1 MMPTAHCETSR
12 GRAARQQGMALV
24 SSMLLLLIIT
34 ILVVTMF
41 RSFTTQE
48 KIAGNVREK
57 ERALHAAE
65 SAEQYAE
72 WYLTFGN
79 NLAAAEVVCGAPLLN
94 ANQGGGLVPICSNTL
109 GLPAEGAAQANLGID
124 VTQVPWTVGG
134 VGGGPVGVT
143 FLPGPV
149 GASPGMTIGAGGTSN
164 NPLYFAAP
172 TFYIADVGVAADG
185 QGEAY
190 QIDAVGWGGSAN
202 AVAVVES
209 TYEVAKGVHN
219 LGGL

>member
-1 MMPTAHCETSR
+1 MTQLRHPEICRSPALGE
-12 GRAARQQGMALV
+12 QGMVLV

-34 ILVVTMF
+34 ILAVSMF
-41 RSFTTQE
+41 RSFGMQE

-72 WYLTFGN
+72 WWITQGN
-79 NLAAAEVVCGAPLLN
+79 NVQNGAVVCGAGLLN
-94 ANQGGGLVPICSNTL
+94 ANAGQGQICSNTL
-109 GLPAEGAAQANLGID
+109 GPVFEAAPPPSLGIN
-124 VTQVPWTVGG
+124 VTQVPWTVAG
-134 VGGGPVGVT
+134 VGGGPVGVS
-143 FLPGPV
+143 FLPAGMNV
-149 GASPGMTIGAGGTSN
+149 GVGGTGN

-172 TFYIADVGVAADG
+172 VFYIADVGVAADG

-190 QIDAVGWGGSAN
+190 QIDAVGYGGSAN

-209 TYEVAKGVHN
+209 TYEVAKGVSN

>member
-1 MMPTAHCETSR
+1 
-12 GRAARQQGMALV
+12 MALV

-34 ILVVTMF
+34 ILVVSMF

-72 WYLTFGN
+72 WWLTFGN
-79 NLAAAEVVCGAPLLN
+79 NLAAGAVTCGAGVLD
-94 ANQGGGLVPICSNTL
+94 ANQQEGQICSNTL
-109 GLPAEGAAQANLGID
+109 AASGGPAPNLGIN
-124 VTQVPWTVGG
+124 VTQVPWTIAGA
-134 VGGGPVGVT
+134 GGGPVGVT
-143 FLPGPV
+143 FAPV
-149 GASPGMTIGAGGTSN
+149 GMTIGTGGTSN
-164 NPLYFAAP
+164 NPLYFAKPA
-172 TFYIADVGVAADG
+172 FYIADLGVAADG

-190 QIDAVGWGGSAN
+190 QIDAVGYGGSAN

-209 TYEVAKGVHN
+209 TYEVAKGVSN

>member
-1 MMPTAHCETSR
+1 MKHTPATGNR
-12 GRAARQQGMALV
+12 RRALGQEGMALV
-24 SSMLLLLIIT
+24 ASMLLLLIIT
-34 ILVVTMF
+34 ILAVTMF
-41 RSFTTQE
+41 RSFGTQE

-72 WYLTFGN
+72 WWLTFGN
-79 NLAAAEVVCGAPLLN
+79 NLASGAVVCGAPQLS
-94 ANQGGGLVPICSNTL
+94 ANQNQGQICSNTL
-109 GLPAEGAAQANLGID
+109 APLSEGAAPPNLGIN

-143 FLPGPV
+143 FLPT
-149 GASPGMTIGAGGTSN
+149 GMTIGAGGTAN
-164 NPLYFAAP
+164 NPLYFAVP
-172 TFYIADVGVAADG
+172 EFYIADVGVAADG

-209 TYEVAKGVHN
+209 TYEVAKGVQN

>member
-1 MMPTAHCETSR
+1 MRHTLESSNR
-12 GRAARQQGMALV
+12 RRAVGQQGMALV
-24 SSMLLLLIIT
+24 SSMLLLLIVT
-34 ILVVTMF
+34 ILAVTMF
-41 RSFTTQE
+41 RSFGIQE

-72 WYLTFGN
+72 WWLTFGN
-79 NLAAAEVVCGAPLLN
+79 NLASGAVVCGPPLLN
-94 ANQGGGLVPICSNTL
+94 ANNGLEGQICSNTL
-109 GLPAEGAAQANLGID
+109 APLAEGAAPPNLGIN
-124 VTQVPWTVGG
+124 VTQVPWAVGG
-134 VGGGPVGVT
+134 AGGGPVGVT
-143 FLPGPV
+143 FLP
-149 GASPGMTIGAGGTSN
+149 AGMTIGAGGTAN

-172 TFYIADVGVAADG
+172 AFYIADVGVAADG

-190 QIDAVGWGGSAN
+190 QIDAVGYGGSAN

-209 TYEVAKGVHN
+209 TYEVAKGVQN

>member
-1 MMPTAHCETSR
+1 MMPTTHLDSGR
-12 GRAARQQGMALV
+12 GPVAAQQQGMALV

-34 ILVVTMF
+34 ILVVSMF

-48 KIAGNVREK
+48 RIAGNVREK

-72 WYLTFGN
+72 WWITQGN
-79 NLAAAEVVCGAPLLN
+79 NAMTGAVTCGAGVLD
-94 ANQGGGLVPICSNTL
+94 ANQNQGQICSNTL
-109 GLPAEGAAQANLGID
+109 AQRGGPAPNLGIN
-124 VTQVPWTVGG
+124 VTQVPWTIAGL
-134 VGGGPVGVT
+134 GGGPVGVT
-143 FLPGPV
+143 FLPT
-149 GASPGMTIGAGGTSN
+149 GMSTTGGTSG
-164 NPLYFAAP
+164 NPSYFDKP
-172 TFYIADVGVAADG
+172 VFYIADVGVAADG

-190 QIDAVGWGGSAN
+190 QIDAVGYGGSAN

-209 TYEVAKGVHN
+209 TYEVAKGVSN

>member
-1 MMPTAHCETSR
+1 MTPTTHVDSGR
-12 GRAARQQGMALV
+12 GRRPAQQGMALV

-34 ILVVTMF
+34 ILVVSMF

-72 WYLTFGN
+72 WWITQGN
-79 NLAAAEVVCGAPLLN
+79 NAMIGAVTCGAPQLN
-94 ANQGGGLVPICSNTL
+94 GNNPGEGQICSNTL
-109 GLPAEGAAQANLGID
+109 EPRGAQPTLNIP
-124 VTQVPWTVGG
+124 VTQVPWTIAG

-143 FLPGPV
+143 FLPT
-149 GASPGMTIGAGGTSN
+149 GMSTTGGTSG
-164 NPLYFAAP
+164 NPSYFDKP
-172 TFYIADVGVAADG
+172 VFYIADLGVAADG

-190 QIDAVGWGGSAN
+190 QIDAVGYGGSAN

-209 TYEVAKGVHN
+209 TYEVAKGVSN

>member
-1 MMPTAHCETSR
+1 VMHTAHRDSR
-12 GRAARQQGMALV
+12 PGSAAGQQGMALV
-24 SSMLLLLIIT
+24 SSMLLLLIVT

-41 RSFTTQE
+41 RSFGIQE

-72 WYLTFGN
+72 WWLTFGN
-79 NLAAAEVVCGAPLLN
+79 NLVTGAVTCGAPQLN
-94 ANQGGGLVPICSNTL
+94 ANAGEGQICSNTL
-109 GLPAEGAAQANLGID
+109 ALRGAQPTLNIN
-124 VTQVPWTVGG
+124 VTQVPWTIAGP
-134 VGGGPVGVT
+134 GGGPVGVT
-143 FLPGPV
+143 FLPT
-149 GASPGMTIGAGGTSN
+149 GMTIGAGGTSN
-164 NPLYFAAP
+164 NPLYFATP
-172 TFYIADVGVAADG
+172 VYYIADVGVAADG

-190 QIDAVGWGGSAN
+190 QIDAVGYGGSTN

-209 TYEVAKGVHN
+209 TYEVAKGVQN

>member
-1 MMPTAHCETSR
+1 MMHAAHCNSR
-12 GRAARQQGMALV
+12 RGGAAGQQGMALV

-34 ILVVTMF
+34 LLVVSMF
-41 RSFTTQE
+41 RSFGIQE

-72 WYLTFGN
+72 WWLTFGN
-79 NLAAAEVVCGAPLLN
+79 NLQTGAVTCGAPQLS
-94 ANQGGGLVPICSNTL
+94 ANNQEGQICSNTL
-109 GLPAEGAAQANLGID
+109 APRVGAPTPNLGIN
-124 VTQVPWTVGG
+124 VAQVPWTIAGP
-134 VGGGPVGVT
+134 GGGPVGVT
-143 FLPGPV
+143 FLPT
-149 GASPGMTIGAGGTSN
+149 GMTIGQGGTSN
-164 NPLYFAAP
+164 NPLYFATP
-172 TFYIADVGVAADG
+172 VFYIADVGVAADG

-190 QIDAVGWGGSAN
+190 QIDAVGYGGSAN

-209 TYEVAKGVHN
+209 TYEVAKGVQN

>member
-1 MMPTAHCETSR
+1 MMHRAHCDSRR
-12 GRAARQQGMALV
+12 GRTAGQRGMALV
-24 SSMLLLLIIT
+24 SSMLLLLIVT
-34 ILVVTMF
+34 ILVVSMF

-72 WYLTFGN
+72 WWLTFGN
-79 NLAAAEVVCGAPLLN
+79 NLQTGAVTCGAPQLN
-94 ANQGGGLVPICSNTL
+94 ANNAGEGQICSNTL
-109 GLPAEGAAQANLGID
+109 APRVGAPTPNLGID
-124 VTQVPWTVGG
+124 VTQVPWTIAGP
-134 VGGGPVGVT
+134 GGGLVGVT

-149 GASPGMTIGAGGTSN
+149 GTSPGMTIGAGGTSS
-164 NPLYFAAP
+164 NPLYFAKP
-172 TFYIADVGVAADG
+172 VFYIADVGVAADG

-209 TYEVAKGVHN
+209 TYEVAKGVQN

>member
-1 MMPTAHCETSR
+1 MRHKAHFAGHR
-12 GRAARQQGMALV
+12 GLALGQQGMALV

-34 ILVVTMF
+34 ILVVSMF
-41 RSFTTQE
+41 HSFTTQE

-72 WYLTFGN
+72 WWITQGN
-79 NLAAAEVVCGAPLLN
+79 NAATGAVACGAGLLSATPP
-94 ANQGGGLVPICSNTL
+94 ANEGQICSNTL
-109 GLPAEGAAQANLGID
+109 APRAGANLGIN
-124 VTQVPWTVGG
+124 VTQVPWTIAGP
-134 VGGGPVGVT
+134 GGGPVGVT
-143 FLPGPV
+143 FLP
-149 GASPGMTIGAGGTSN
+149 AGMTVSAGGGYTN
-164 NPLYFAAP
+164 NSADYFATP
-172 TFYIADVGVAADG
+172 VFYIADVGVAADG

-190 QIDAVGWGGSAN
+190 QIDAVGYGGSAN

-209 TYEVAKGVHN
+209 TYEVAKGVSN

>member
-1 MMPTAHCETSR
+1 MTRTTQR
-12 GRAARQQGMALV
+12 NGRRRPAAGQQGVALV
-24 SSMLLLLIIT
+24 TSMLLLVIIT
-34 ILVVTMF
+34 ILVVSMF

-57 ERALHAAE
+57 QRALHAAE

-72 WYLTFGN
+72 WWITQGT
-79 NLAAAEVVCGAPLLN
+79 NLVGGAVTCGAPQLSAN
-94 ANQGGGLVPICSNTL
+94 AGEGQICSNTL
-109 GLPAEGAAQANLGID
+109 APRPGAAGPNLGINPA
-124 VTQVPWTVGG
+124 QVPWTIAG

-143 FLPGPV
+143 FLP
-149 GASPGMTIGAGGTSN
+149 AGMALGTGGTSN
-164 NPLYFAAP
+164 NPLYFATPA
-172 TFYIADVGVAADG
+172 FYIADVGVAADG

-190 QIDAVGWGGSAN
+190 QIDAVGYGGSAN

-209 TYEVAKGVHN
+209 TYEVAKGVQN

>member
-1 MMPTAHCETSR
+1 MTRTEHSR
-12 GRAARQQGMALV
+12 NPGGRARGQRGMALV
-24 SSMLLLLIIT
+24 SSMLLLLIVT
-34 ILVVTMF
+34 ILVVSMF

-72 WYLTFGN
+72 WWITFGN
-79 NLAAAEVVCGAPLLN
+79 NIAAGAVTCGAGLLDGN
-94 ANQGGGLVPICSNTL
+94 LNGAQICSNTL
-109 GLPAEGAAQANLGID
+109 GPQGALPNLGIN
-124 VTQVPWTVGG
+124 VVQVPWTIAGP
-134 VGGGPVGVT
+134 GGGPVGVT
-143 FLPGPV
+143 FVPT
-149 GASPGMTIGAGGTSN
+149 GMTINAAGGYTAN
-164 NPLYFAAP
+164 IADYFSKP

-190 QIDAVGWGGSAN
+190 QIDAVGYGGSAN

-209 TYEVAKGVHN
+209 TYEVAKGVQN

>member
-1 MMPTAHCETSR
+1 V
-12 GRAARQQGMALV
+12 AAQQQGMALV

-34 ILVVTMF
+34 ILVVSMF

-48 KIAGNVREK
+48 RIAGNVREK

-72 WYLTFGN
+72 WWLTFGN
-79 NLAAAEVVCGAPLLN
+79 NLAAGAVTCGAGVLD
-94 ANQGGGLVPICSNTL
+94 ANQQEGQICSNTL
-109 GLPAEGAAQANLGID
+109 APSGGPAPNLGIN
-124 VTQVPWTVGG
+124 VTQVPWTIAGA
-134 VGGGPVGVT
+134 GGGPVGVA
-143 FLPGPV
+143 FLPT
-149 GASPGMTIGAGGTSN
+149 GMQKGVGGTSN
-164 NPLYFAAP
+164 NPLYFDKP
-172 TFYIADVGVAADG
+172 VFYIADVGVAADG

-190 QIDAVGWGGSAN
+190 QIDAVGYGGSAN

-209 TYEVAKGVHN
+209 TYEVAKGVSN

>member
-1 MMPTAHCETSR
+1 
-12 GRAARQQGMALV
+12 MALV

-34 ILVVTMF
+34 ILAVTMM

-72 WYLTFGN
+72 WYLTAGN
-79 NLAAAEVVCGAPLLN
+79 NLQTGAVTCGGGAPLLN
-94 ANQGGGLVPICSNTL
+94 ANITNEVGQICSN
-109 GLPAEGAAQANLGID
+109 GLASLGILD
-124 VTQVPWTVGG
+124 PAQVPWIEGG
-134 VGGGPVGVT
+134 VNGGPVGVSW
-143 FLPGPV
+143 LPT
-149 GASPGMTIGAGGTSN
+149 GMTIGVGWTNATLN
-164 NPLYFAAP
+164 YFSTP
-172 TFYIADVGVAADG
+172 TFYIEDRGKAADG

-190 QIDAVGWGGSAN
+190 VIDAVGYGGSAN

-209 TYEVAKGVHN
+209 AYEVTKGVSN

>member
-1 MMPTAHCETSR
+1 
-12 GRAARQQGMALV
+12 MALV

-34 ILVVTMF
+34 ILAVTMM

-72 WYLTFGN
+72 WYLTAGN
-79 NLAAAEVVCGAPLLN
+79 NLLNGSVPCGAPLLN
-94 ANQGGGLVPICSNTL
+94 ANAGEGQICSNDL
-109 GLPAEGAAQANLGID
+109 ASLGIID
-124 VTQVPWTVGG
+124 VAQVPWIARG
-134 VGGGPVGVT
+134 VNGGPVGVT
-143 FLPGPV
+143 WLPI
-149 GASPGMTIGAGGTSN
+149 GMTIGAGGTSN
-164 NPLYFAAP
+164 NPDYFSTP
-172 TFYIADVGVAADG
+172 TYYIVDVGIAADG
-185 QGEAY
+185 QGRAY
-190 QIDAVGWGGSAN
+190 KIDAVGYGGSAN

-209 TYEVAKGVHN
+209 TYEVAKGVSN

>member
-1 MMPTAHCETSR
+1 MTPTTRVDIGR
-12 GRAARQQGMALV
+12 GRKAAQQGMALV

-34 ILVVTMF
+34 ILVVSMF

-57 ERALHAAE
+57 QRALHAAE

-72 WYLTFGN
+72 WWLTFGN
-79 NLAAAEVVCGAPLLN
+79 NLAAGAVTCGAGVLD
-94 ANQGGGLVPICSNTL
+94 ANQNEGQICSNTL
-109 GLPAEGAAQANLGID
+109 ALQGAQPNLGIN
-124 VTQVPWTVGG
+124 VTQVPWTIAGA
-134 VGGGPVGVT
+134 GGGPVGVT
-143 FLPGPV
+143 FAPV
-149 GASPGMTIGAGGTSN
+149 GMTIGTGGTSN
-164 NPLYFAAP
+164 NPLYFAKPA
-172 TFYIADVGVAADG
+172 FYIADLGVAADG

-190 QIDAVGWGGSAN
+190 QIDAVGYGGSAN

-209 TYEVAKGVHN
+209 TYEVAKGVSN

>member
-1 MMPTAHCETSR
+1 M
-12 GRAARQQGMALV
+12 
-24 SSMLLLLIIT
+24 
-34 ILVVTMF
+34 
-41 RSFTTQE
+41 
-48 KIAGNVREK
+48 K
-57 ERALHAAE
+57 RALHAAE

-72 WYLTFGN
+72 WWLTFGN
-79 NLAAAEVVCGAPLLN
+79 NLAAGAAVCAAPQLN
-94 ANQGGGLVPICSNTL
+94 ANIGEGQICSNTL
-109 GLPAEGAAQANLGID
+109 APLSEGAAPPNLGIN
-124 VTQVPWTVGG
+124 VTQVPWAVGG

-143 FLPGPV
+143 FLPT
-149 GASPGMTIGAGGTSN
+149 GMTIGAGGTAN

-172 TFYIADVGVAADG
+172 VFYIADVGVAADG

-209 TYEVAKGVHN
+209 TYEVAKGVQN